1 MIYTTFWLGSRLIK
15 QSHIDIFD
23 CLSMDPRLDISIL
36 GNISDP
42 FARVGKYKF
51 RNFEY
56 IMSSRLIATTDV
68 FIVFDEPWALQ
79 HFRSDC
85 KILYFSDPSCVPAFN
100 PSTHSMLLNATRI
113 VGSDGVKN
121 LISQGFK
128 IGAQSFLD
136 EPLGYEAFEKC
147 FSFPIQGYGC

>member
-1 MIYTTFWLGSRLIK
+1 MYVTLWLGSRLVK
-15 QSHIDIFD
+15 QPHVDILNHLRKD
-23 CLSMDPRLDISIL
+23 SRLDISIL
-36 GNISDP
+36 GSMSDP
-42 FARVGKYKF
+42 FAQLGGYKF

-100 PSTHSMLLNATRI
+100 PSTHNMLLNATRI

-128 IGAQSFLD
+128 IGPQSFLD
-136 EPLGYEAFEKC
+136 ESL
-147 FSFPIQGYGC
+147 